1 MPRVSNQPT
10 VPTRTHNGTANPGV
24 RRELLQS
31 GEAKSFER
39 GAGGAGAGPGARA
52 QRQRAQWPVR
62 PEAAA
67 GAAHTDDRGE
77 RGPGR
82 GARVNS
88 KLTNAKTLFYRNGI
102 TIYDHVTHDGPS
114 STPRTHT
121 LQVAQTHAAPTIV
134 LFRFIPSPSTPRC
147 AIAIGL
153 SLSWS
158 CRRRRCVRVM

>member
-1 MPRVSNQPT
+1 MELIRTGCPPIGRGDE
-10 VPTRTHNGTANPGV
+10 TRDT
-24 RRELLQS
+24 RE
-31 GEAKSFER
+31 AP
-39 GAGGAGAGPGARA
+39 A
-52 QRQRAQWPVR
+52 
-62 PEAAA
+62 
-67 GAAHTDDRGE
+67 
-77 RGPGR
+77 GR

-88 KLTNAKTLFYRNGI
+88 SKLTNATTLFYRNGI